1 MKMDCTSQ
9 LAKNAIES
17 IRLGFEDYEMASKD
31 KGRIISSIRNMYA
44 GILLLLKEELRCLS
58 PKGSDDVLI
67 QSEIELFYDSQLQ
80 QLICKGKNKS
90 NGNIGKTIDFNEMKY
105 RFQIM
110 GCPLSSTLINLI
122 TEIRKE
128 RNNIEH
134 YYSNETINTLQG
146 LVAKSTLV
154 INELFNDYL
163 HEDPVLVLDD
173 TWRGMLEVRDLHDEL
188 RKDYITSLKKILIS
202 TKKSKYF
209 KIIRDYFTCP
219 DCGADIFEVDDCGSK
234 IQFTCKGC
242 NTKYDFSIVKKELY
256 NILSQEL
263 ENRMNREYGLDSDEI
278 ELGVSERVLT
288 CPKCGKK
295 TYLYLPDQDV
305 SKCENCDFEYS
316 YINCSMCSTTLE
328 SYELDDAENNRGL
341 CSYCLYKMHK
351 IEKED

>member
-1 MKMDCTSQ
+1 MDCTSQ

-58 PKGSDDVLI
+58 PKGSYDVLI

-105 RFQIM
+105 RFKIM
-110 GCPLSSTLINLI
+110 GRPLSSTLINLI
-122 TEIRKE
+122 TEIKKE

-154 INELFNDYL
+154 INELFKNYL
-163 HEDPVLVLDD
+163 HEDPIMVLGN
-173 TWRGMLEVRDLHDEL
+173 TWKEMLEVKTLHDEL
-188 RKDYITSLKKILIS
+188 RKDYLTGLKKALHS
-202 TKKSKYF
+202 SKDSRWF
-209 KIIRDYFTCP
+209 QLIRDYYACP
-219 DCGADIFEVDDCGSK
+219 ECGIDIFEIEKGSSD

-242 NTKYDFSIVKKELY
+242 NTKQNIEDVKKAFPESY
-256 NILSQEL
+256 CKEL
-263 ENRMNREYGLDSDEI
+263 EYRMNREYGLDSDDI
-278 ELGVSERVLT
+278 ELGVSERVLA

-305 SKCENCDFEYS
+305 SKCENCNFEYS

-351 IEKED
+351 IEEED